1 MKQCV
6 YDLLPGPLRRT
17 GDGYEVPLRFDWYRS
32 LPLSCVA
39 SLTLTVDGE
48 AVDSERIRFHVN
60 DRDYALDE
68 LAAAHDEF
76 WFVLD
81 AARLRVSADPPLAPG
96 AHDVAVDL
104 AMRIPYL
111 FDEETGQVLTVWSKP
126 RKQMELR

>member
-1 MKQCV
+1 MP
-6 YDLLPGPLRRT
+6 DLLAGAFRRT

-39 SLTLTVDGE
+39 SLTLTVDGQVVPAE
-48 AVDSERIRFHVN
+48 DIDFHVN

-68 LAAAHDEF
+68 LPELCDEF

-81 AARLRVSADPPLAPG
+81 PARLRVRTGQALAAG
-96 AHDVAVDL
+96 EHDIAVEL

-111 FDEETGQVLTVWSKP
+111 FDEETGQVLTLWWKP
-126 RKQMELR
+126 QARKELT

>member
-1 MKQCV
+1 MN
-6 YDLLPGPLRRT
+6 DLVSELLAGPLRRT
-17 GDGYEVPLRFDWYRS
+17 GDGFEVPVRFDWYRS

-48 AVDSERIRFHVN
+48 VVDAERIRFHVN

-68 LAAAHDEF
+68 LAAVHDEF

-81 AARLRVSADPPLAPG
+81 TARLRVLADPPLAAG
-96 AHDVAVDL
+96 EHEVAVDL

-126 RKQMELR
+126 RALKELP